1 MAKVKIYTKD
11 WCPFCDRAKNLLK
24 TKGQSYEEINLEQ
37 NPSLYESLKAQ
48 TGMRTVPQIFI
59 NDKFV
64 GGFQE
69 LSQLNAKGDL
79 DKWLAEGDEG

>member
-1 MAKVKIYTKD
+1 M
-11 WCPFCDRAKNLLK
+11 
-24 TKGQSYEEINLEQ
+24 EE

-59 NDKFV
+59 NEKFV

-69 LSQLNAKGDL
+69 LSELNAKGEL